1 MLKANVPE
9 SSAIAELLA
18 VAISASADALAL
30 AAGVVLAAAMP
41 TAFAAFLS
49 FVISA
54 SADALAVADLPAFAF
69 VLNPLPRRWA

>member
-9 SSAIAELLA
+9 SSAVAELLA
-18 VAISASADALAL
+18 VAISASEDALAL
-30 AAGVVLAAAMP
+30 AASVVHRMP
-41 TAFAAFLS
+41 TALAAFLPL
-49 FVISA
+49 ITSA